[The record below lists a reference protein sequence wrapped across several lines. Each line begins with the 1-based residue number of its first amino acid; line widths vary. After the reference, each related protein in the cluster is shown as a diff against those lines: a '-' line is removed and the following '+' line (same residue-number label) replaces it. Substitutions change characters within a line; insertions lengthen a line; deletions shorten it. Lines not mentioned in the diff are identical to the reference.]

1 MKKIIYYLKNGRT
14 TVDDVTRKAKME
26 LTGDKVIFSNGSVS
40 GFQDS
45 CDAVVLGG
53 DFPLIEQWAKSKGIE
68 IITDDADSGSTEEK
82 PKPADPSPSE
92 PKRRGARKQP
102 SEEGK
107 K

>member
-26 LTGDKVIFSNGSVS
+26 LTGDKVVFSNGSVS

-68 IITDDADSGSTEEK
+68 IISDTPDAGSTEEK
-82 PKPADPSPSE
+82 PKPDEPSPPE
-92 PKRRGARKQP
+92 PKRRVARKQS
-102 SEEGK
+102 SEEDK